1 MAMHLSSSRHHY
13 GENGNTLSINT
24 DRVRPQDVLAVRGSP
39 SPDRQFD
46 PTAPVFVNG
55 QGSATDHS
63 ANPETSMLPQGYSP
77 AKGSQNTAHSYT
89 PTTGMNM
96 LPPGYSP
103 AEYTQNA
110 VDHRHIGA
118 AQDQNMA
125 VDEED
130 HMSYGQTFPHLAGAM
145 RFPRPSLMSGP
156 TQSPPLLARPRSA
169 AIQHSPPRRPY
180 HEPITASHVDESVQA
195 TISPSR
201 VVHLRRRLD
210 RLQEMKKLNLSSFED
225 ATKRL
230 ATLTQNIESLQLG
243 GNDRLQE
250 LYQSE
255 FEYLDTDRAQDEHG
269 RAFRRLEVET
279 EELLGD
285 LMVPHEAREENDC
298 PAFAGE

>member
-1 MAMHLSSSRHHY
+1 MAIHLSSSRHHY

-55 QGSATDHS
+55 QGSAPDHS
-63 ANPETSMLPQGYSP
+63 ANPEISMLPQGYSP
-77 AKGSQNTAHSYT
+77 AKQSQNTAHSYT
-89 PTTGMNM
+89 PTSGMNM
-96 LPPGYSP
+96 LSTGYSP

-110 VDHRHIGA
+110 VDHRRIKV

-125 VDEED
+125 VEEED
-130 HMSYGQTFPHLAGAM
+130 RMSYGQALPHLAGAM
-145 RFPRPSLMSGP
+145 RLPGPSLMSGP
-156 TQSPPLLARPRSA
+156 TQSPPLLARPRSG

-180 HEPITASHVDESVQA
+180 HEPITAAQVNESVQA
-195 TISPSR
+195 TIPSSR
-201 VVHLRRRLD
+201 IVHLRRRLD
-210 RLQEMKKLNLSSFED
+210 RLQEMKKLHLSSFED

-230 ATLTQNIESLQLG
+230 ATLTTSIESLQLD

-255 FEYLDTDRAQDEHG
+255 FEYLNTDRAQDEHG
-269 RAFRRLEVET
+269 RAFKRLEEEI

-285 LMVPHEAREENDC
+285 LMVPHEAREEDNC